1 MRGTTSYDI
10 KKKQDTDFDC
20 KIADISEFEVEEDEW
35 DTWKEGGQK
44 ATHVR
49 AKKSKFKK
57 NGNKKKIEIL
67 DKRGPVVDWRS
78 IHRMRLKSLMPGSCR
93 ADTDWSTLIHI
104 DRHHMFNN
112 WIRKSRDC
120 LWTDRRKKQAWKITP
135 VQTGHQ
141 MQNSFRQQRTN
152 ALGHYERHWLDS
164 ELLGWECCNQDC
176 RSCND
181 SQKRTS
187 SKTRR
192 GTCRTEGNHH

>member
-1 MRGTTSYDI
+1 M
-10 KKKQDTDFDC
+10 
-20 KIADISEFEVEEDEW
+20 
-35 DTWKEGGQK
+35 
-44 ATHVR
+44 
-49 AKKSKFKK
+49 
-57 NGNKKKIEIL
+57 
-67 DKRGPVVDWRS
+67 VDWGS

-187 SKTRR
+187 SKTARHLSHWR
-192 GTCRTEGNHH
+192 QSSLGLFKEASWNSIASGQIWPEKTTIKIFQPQCF